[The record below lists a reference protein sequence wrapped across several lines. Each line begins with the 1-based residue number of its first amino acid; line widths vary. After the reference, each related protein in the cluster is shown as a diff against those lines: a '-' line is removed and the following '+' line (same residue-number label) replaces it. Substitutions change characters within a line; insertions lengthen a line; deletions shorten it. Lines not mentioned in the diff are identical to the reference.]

1 MRCRCQGQAKPLVP
15 DAHALASPR
24 SSPDPYALR
33 PLHADMLS
41 DRRVSPLA
49 IDLTR
54 MHRRTVTS
62 FYSNLVT
69 RPTGR
74 AIRMGVESQIAELE
88 PERELCVSVLDFA
101 QVRVL
106 DYSCADEIVAKLLL
120 RYARDDRPGDTYFVV
135 RGMQEH
141 HEEAIEAVLERHR
154 LLLAAETAAG
164 ASRLLGPSDAVQRAC
179 WAMLVAHGRA
189 SVAQVAGHTGL
200 APEAVAPTLAALVV
214 QRVVVP
220 LSQGGFCAL
229 PTLAAHAHGES

>member
-1 MRCRCQGQAKPLVP
+1 ML
-15 DAHALASPR
+15 
-24 SSPDPYALR
+24 PDP
-33 PLHADMLS
+33 
-41 DRRVSPLA
+41 RVAPLA

-62 FYSNLVT
+62 FYSNLIT

-88 PERELCVSVLDFA
+88 PARELCISVLDFS

-120 RYARDDRPGDTYFVV
+120 RYARSDRPGEAYFVV
-135 RGMQEH
+135 RGLQEH

-154 LLLAAETAAG
+154 LLLAAETEGG

-179 WAMLVAHGRA
+179 WAVLVEHGRSGIA
-189 SVAQVAGHTGL
+189 EVAERSGL
-200 APEAVAPTLAALVV
+200 APEAVSPTLSALAV

-229 PTLAAHAHGES
+229 PTLAARANDAR

>member
-1 MRCRCQGQAKPLVP
+1 ML
-15 DAHALASPR
+15 
-24 SSPDPYALR
+24 PDP
-33 PLHADMLS
+33 
-41 DRRVSPLA
+41 RVAPLA

-62 FYSNLVT
+62 FYSNLIT

-88 PERELCVSVLDFA
+88 PERELCISVLDFS

-120 RYARDDRPGDTYFVV
+120 RYARSDRPGEAYFVV
-135 RGMQEH
+135 RGVQEH

-154 LLLAAETAAG
+154 LLLAAETESG
-164 ASRLLGPSDAVQRAC
+164 ATRLLGPSDAVQRAC
-179 WAMLVAHGRA
+179 WAVLVEHGR
-189 SVAQVAGHTGL
+189 SSIDQVAERSGL
-200 APEAVAPTLAALVV
+200 AAEAVSPTLASLAV

-229 PTLAAHAHGES
+229 PTLAAHSHDAR